1 MPPLLK
7 VALLEE
13 VEVAPAV
20 ALLEVVALLE
30 EVEVAPLQAVVALLE
45 VAPLEKA
52 AVVGL
57 LVEVQLEVRRLP
69 RLREVRDLPRL
80 RETQLV
86 LASVANALRWDFR
99 RGDGCKSP
107 LYTVPHKDWTHI
119 NECGIRILATE
130 LGYLN
135 SEVCMFLSSPS
146 ELHVS

>member
-1 MPPLLK
+1 M
-7 VALLEE
+7 
-13 VEVAPAV
+13 APAV

-69 RLREVRDLPRL
+69 RLRKIRDLTRL

-86 LASVANALRWDFR
+86 LASVANAFR
-99 RGDGCKSP
+99 QDVRRS
-107 LYTVPHKDWTHI
+107 
-119 NECGIRILATE
+119 ECRT
-130 LGYLN
+130 
-135 SEVCMFLSSPS
+135 C
-146 ELHVS
+146 